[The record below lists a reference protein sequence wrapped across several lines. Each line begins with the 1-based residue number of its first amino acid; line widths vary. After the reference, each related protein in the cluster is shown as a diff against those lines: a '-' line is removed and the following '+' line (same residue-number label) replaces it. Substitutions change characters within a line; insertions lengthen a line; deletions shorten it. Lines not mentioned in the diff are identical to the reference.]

1 MADEAPVLTHKL
13 TRADLVEYAG
23 ASGDFNPMHTD
34 EAAAHDAGLKSVFGH
49 GMLSAGLLTTAIENW
64 LGVGAITRFKVRFVK
79 QTWPGEVLS
88 TQITVVDRHDGLVE
102 LACQLVN
109 EGGEVK
115 VEGDATARAARS

>member
-1 MADEAPVLTHKL
+1 MAEEAPVLTHKL
-13 TRADLVEYAG
+13 TRGDLIEYAG

-34 EAAAHDAGLKSVFGH
+34 EMAAQEAGLKSVFGH

-88 TQITVVDRHDGLVE
+88 TQITVRDRHDGLIE
-102 LACQLVN
+102 LDCQLIN
-109 EGGEVK
+109 EDGEVK
-115 VEGDATARAARS
+115 VEGEATARAAPP